1 MSTVLENVTA
11 ANDAAAATE
20 SDAEIDAVIE
30 AADGAVE
37 VVQVKGKRWKP
48 SGKKVYKPR
57 MATKVRWALEDS
69 MERSIAA
76 QKEMR
81 KVLEWLEE
89 THGYDIDERGRAHL
103 GKLQLHLFALALE
116 VSELE
121 RILANAIHE
130 SKTAAGNKQE

>member
-1 MSTVLENVTA
+1 MSTVLEKVDA
-11 ANDAAAATE
+11 ANDAAAGTE
-20 SDAEIDAVIE
+20 SDASIV
-30 AADGAVE
+30 AADGTVE
-37 VVQVKGKRWKP
+37 LIEVKAKRWKP

-76 QKEMR
+76 QKQMR

-103 GKLQLHLFALALE
+103 GRLQLHLFALAVE
-116 VSELE
+116 VSEME
-121 RILANAIHE
+121 RILANAIVE
-130 SKTAAGNKQE
+130 SKPAK